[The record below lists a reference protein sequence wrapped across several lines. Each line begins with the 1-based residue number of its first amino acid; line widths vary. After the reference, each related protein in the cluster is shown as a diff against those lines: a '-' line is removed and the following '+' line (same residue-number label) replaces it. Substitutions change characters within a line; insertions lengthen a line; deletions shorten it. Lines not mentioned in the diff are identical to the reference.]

1 MLLLQW
7 FFWWCHRCRI
17 DASPD
22 SNFLLVSWLSK
33 PFSTSVPAGRFP
45 VELQVR
51 RQFLLGLWSTANGS

>member
-1 MLLLQW
+1 VLLLLRLLCC
-7 FFWWCHRCRI
+7 WCGCCRI

-22 SNFLLVSWLSK
+22 SKFLLVSWLSK

-51 RQFLLGLWSTANGS
+51 QQLLGLWSFVHT